1 VRPVEWPNESG
12 HERKG
17 ETDGGGEMAMKRW
30 MVVLAVFGLIAAAC
44 TAGGDETEVPEGLG
58 ETGTA
63 GEEQE
68 PVTIE
73 MWIPFSAD
81 HEVAGVQQV
90 FDRFEQEYPWI
101 TVDVRT
107 GVASDQKVISAIR
120 AGTPPDAVMSWSLDD
135 LPAFCDTGA
144 WQDLTPYVEATNLD
158 TSLFPPSVARYTG
171 FGGKQCAFPFLTDAL
186 GLYYNTDILEEAGY
200 TEPPKTMSE
209 LTEMAK
215 ALTVFNEDGS
225 IKRAGFVPW
234 FGYYM
239 MTPPELAIT
248 FGADFYN
255 DDGTS
260 AIGTDPD
267 WVELFQW
274 QKDLVDFY
282 GEDELRKFVA
292 GQGDEWGEA
301 SQDFQNGRIAMAIDG
316 EWRTAF
322 IENGTPELDYATA
335 PFPVPDDKAETYGI
349 GRVGGT
355 IIGIPRGS
363 AHPEEAW
370 LLVSFMATDTD
381 SLVAAANAIG
391 NVPTTLPALE
401 SPNLSLPPQFQTFLD
416 IFGNPGSHYKDM
428 SIIGS
433 SDQNILSDFAEDWQ
447 AGDVSDL
454 EAGLQQVA
462 ERIDAEVEAAS

>member
-1 VRPVEWPNESG
+1 
-12 HERKG
+12 
-17 ETDGGGEMAMKRW
+17 MMKRW
-30 MVVLAVFGLIAAAC
+30 LVVLAVFGLIAAAC
-44 TAGGDETEVPEGLG
+44 TAGDGESEVPEGLG
-58 ETGTA
+58 ETGAA

-101 TVDVRT
+101 TVDVRK

-144 WQDLTPYVEATNLD
+144 WQDLTPYVEATD
-158 TSLFPPSVARYTG
+158 FDASVFPPSVARYTG

-200 TEPPKTMSE
+200 TEPPRTMSE
-209 LTEMAK
+209 LTQMAK
-215 ALTVFNEDGS
+215 DLTVFNADGS
-225 IKRAGFVPW
+225 IERAGFVPW

-260 AIGTDPD
+260 AIGSDPD

-282 GEDELRKFVA
+282 GADNLRKFVA

-322 IENGTPELDYATA
+322 IENGTPNLNYETA
-335 PFPVPDDKAETYGI
+335 PFPVPDDKADTYGI

-391 NVPTTLPALE
+391 NVPTTLPALD
-401 SPNLSLPPQFQTFLD
+401 SPELDLPEQFQTFLD

-433 SDQNILSDFAEDWQ
+433 TDQNLLSDFAERWQ
-447 AGDVSDL
+447 AGDVADL
-454 EAGLQQVA
+454 QAGLQAVA
-462 ERIDAEVEAAS
+462 QQINDEIEAAS

>member
-1 VRPVEWPNESG
+1 
-12 HERKG
+12 
-17 ETDGGGEMAMKRW
+17 MMKRW
-30 MVVLAVFGLIAAAC
+30 LVVLAAFGLVAVAC
-44 TAGGDETEVPEGLG
+44 TAGGGESEVPEGLG
-58 ETGTA
+58 ETGAA

-101 TVDVRT
+101 TVDVRK

-144 WQDLTPYVEATNLD
+144 WQDLTPYTEATD
-158 TSLFPPSVARYTG
+158 FDASVFPPSVARYTG

-200 TEPPKTMSE
+200 TEPPQTMSE
-209 LTEMAK
+209 LTQMAK
-215 ALTVFNEDGS
+215 DLTVFNADGS
-225 IKRAGFVPW
+225 IERAGFVPW

-282 GEDELRKFVA
+282 GADNLRKFVA

-322 IENGTPELDYATA
+322 IENGTPDLNYATA
-335 PFPVPDDKAETYGI
+335 PFPVPDEKADTYGI

-401 SPNLSLPPQFQTFLD
+401 SPDLDLPEQFQTFLD

-433 SDQNILSDFAEDWQ
+433 TDQNLLSDFAERWQ
-447 AGDVSDL
+447 AGDVADL
-454 EAGLQQVA
+454 QAGLQAIAQQ
-462 ERIDAEVEAAS
+462 IDDEIEAAS

>member
-1 VRPVEWPNESG
+1 
-12 HERKG
+12 
-17 ETDGGGEMAMKRW
+17 MMKRW
-30 MVVLAVFGLIAAAC
+30 LVVMAVFGLIAAAC
-44 TAGGDETEVPEGLG
+44 TAGDGESEVPEGLG
-58 ETGTA
+58 ETGAA
-63 GEEQE
+63 GEQE

-107 GVASDQKVISAIR
+107 GVASDQKGISAIR

-144 WQDLTPYVEATNLD
+144 WQDLTPYIEATGLD
-158 TSLFPPSVARYTG
+158 TSVFPPSVARYTG

-200 TEPPKTMSE
+200 TEPPQTMSE
-209 LTEMAK
+209 LTQMAK
-215 ALTVFNEDGS
+215 DLTVFNADGS
-225 IKRAGFVPW
+225 IERAGFVPW

-282 GEDELRKFVA
+282 GRA
-292 GQGDEWGEA
+292 RRARGM
-301 SQDFQNGRIAMAIDG
+301 DFSRTTCGSSSPDRATSGARRARTS
-316 EWRTAF
+316 RTA
-322 IENGTPELDYATA
+322 GSRWRST
-335 PFPVPDDKAETYGI
+335 GS
-349 GRVGGT
+349 GG
-355 IIGIPRGS
+355 PRSSRTG
-363 AHPEEAW
+363 
-370 LLVSFMATDTD
+370 
-381 SLVAAANAIG
+381 
-391 NVPTTLPALE
+391 
-401 SPNLSLPPQFQTFLD
+401 PQ
-416 IFGNPGSHYKDM
+416 
-428 SIIGS
+428 
-433 SDQNILSDFAEDWQ
+433 A
-447 AGDVSDL
+447 
-454 EAGLQQVA
+454 
-462 ERIDAEVEAAS
+462 

>member
-1 VRPVEWPNESG
+1 
-12 HERKG
+12 
-17 ETDGGGEMAMKRW
+17 MMKRW
-30 MVVLAVFGLIAAAC
+30 LVVAAVFGLIAAAC
-44 TAGGDETEVPEGLG
+44 TAGGGESEVPEGLG
-58 ETGTA
+58 ETGAA
-63 GEEQE
+63 GEGQD
-68 PVTIE
+68 PVTLE
-73 MWIPFSAD
+73 MWIPFSVD
-81 HEVAGVQQV
+81 REVAGVQQV

-101 TVDVRT
+101 TVDVRK

-144 WQDLTPYVEATNLD
+144 WQDLTPYTEATD
-158 TSLFPPSVARYTG
+158 FDASLFPPSVARYTG

-200 TEPPKTMSE
+200 TEPPQTMSE
-209 LTEMAK
+209 LTQMAK
-215 ALTVFNEDGS
+215 DLTVFNADGS
-225 IKRAGFVPW
+225 IERAGFVPW

-260 AIGTDPD
+260 AIGTDSD

-282 GEDELRKFVA
+282 GADNLRKFVA

-322 IENGTPELDYATA
+322 IANGTPDLNYATA
-335 PFPVPDDKAETYGI
+335 PFPVPDDNADTYGI

-391 NVPTTLPALE
+391 NVPTTLPSLE
-401 SPNLSLPPQFQTFLD
+401 SPDLDLPEQFQTFLD

-433 SDQNILSDFAEDWQ
+433 TDQNLLGDFAERWQ
-447 AGDVSDL
+447 AGDVADL
-454 EAGLQQVA
+454 QAGLQAIAQQIND
-462 ERIDAEVEAAS
+462 EIEAAS

>member
-1 VRPVEWPNESG
+1 
-12 HERKG
+12 
-17 ETDGGGEMAMKRW
+17 MMKRW
-30 MVVLAVFGLIAAAC
+30 LVGLAVFGLVAAAC
-44 TAGGDETEVPEGLG
+44 TAGGGESEVPEGLG
-58 ETGTA
+58 ETGAA

-101 TVDVRT
+101 TVDVRK

-144 WQDLTPYVEATNLD
+144 WQDLTPYSEATD
-158 TSLFPPSVARYTG
+158 FDASVFPPSVARYTG

-186 GLYYNTDILEEAGY
+186 GLYYNTDLLEEAGY
-200 TEPPKTMSE
+200 TEPPQTMSE
-209 LTEMAK
+209 LTQMAK
-215 ALTVFNEDGS
+215 DLTVFNADGS
-225 IKRAGFVPW
+225 IERAGFVPW

-282 GEDELRKFVA
+282 GADNLRKFVA

-322 IENGTPELDYATA
+322 IENGTPDLNYATA
-335 PFPVPDDKAETYGI
+335 PFPVPDEKADTYGI

-401 SPNLSLPPQFQTFLD
+401 SPDLDLPEQFQTFLD

-433 SDQNILSDFAEDWQ
+433 TDQNLLSDFAERWQ
-447 AGDVSDL
+447 AGDVADL
-454 EAGLQQVA
+454 QAGLQAIAQQ
-462 ERIDAEVEAAS
+462 IDDEIEAAS

>member
-1 VRPVEWPNESG
+1 
-12 HERKG
+12 
-17 ETDGGGEMAMKRW
+17 MKRALIL
-30 MVVLAVFGLIAAAC
+30 LAVFGLFAAAC
-44 TAGGDETEVPEGLG
+44 TAGGGESEVPEDLG
-58 ETGTA
+58 ETGA
-63 GEEQE
+63 ALESQE

-73 MWIPFSAD
+73 MWIPFSVD
-81 HEVAGVQQV
+81 REVAGVQQV
-90 FDRFEQEYPWI
+90 FDRFEAEYPWI
-101 TVDVRT
+101 TVNVT
-107 GVASDQKVISAIR
+107 EGVEDDQQVVQAIR
-120 AGTPPDAVMSWSLDD
+120 AGNPPDAVMSWSLDS
-135 LPAFCDTGA
+135 LAAFCDSGA
-144 WQDLTPYVEATNLD
+144 WQDLTPYMEATNFD
-158 TSLFPPSVARYTG
+158 GSVFPPSGARYTG

-209 LTEMAK
+209 LTQMAK
-215 ALTVFNEDGS
+215 DLTIFNPDGS
-225 IKRAGFVPW
+225 IERAGFVPW

-239 MTPPELAIT
+239 MTAPELAIT
-248 FGADFYN
+248 FDADFYH

-267 WVELFQW
+267 WIALFEW
-274 QKDLVDFY
+274 QKELVDFY
-282 GEDELRKFVA
+282 GADNLRKFVA

-322 IENGTPELDYATA
+322 IANGTPNLNYETA
-335 PFPVPDDKAETYGI
+335 PFPVPDDRPELYGI

-391 NVPTTLPALE
+391 NVPTTLESLE
-401 SPNLSLPPQFQTFLD
+401 SPDLALPEQFQTFLD

-428 SIIGS
+428 AIIGS
-433 SDQNILSDFAEDWQ
+433 ADQDLLSGFAADWQ
-447 AGDVSDL
+447 AGEVTDL

-462 ERIDAEVEAAS
+462 QQIDDEIEAAS

>member
-1 VRPVEWPNESG
+1 
-12 HERKG
+12 
-17 ETDGGGEMAMKRW
+17 MMKRW
-30 MVVLAVFGLIAAAC
+30 LVVLAVFGLIAAAC
-44 TAGGDETEVPEGLG
+44 TAGDGESEVPEGLG
-58 ETGTA
+58 ETGAA

-101 TVDVRT
+101 TVDVRK

-144 WQDLTPYVEATNLD
+144 WQDLTPYIEATD
-158 TSLFPPSVARYTG
+158 FDASVFPPSVARYTG

-200 TEPPKTMSE
+200 TEPPQTMSE
-209 LTEMAK
+209 LTQMAK
-215 ALTVFNEDGS
+215 DLTVFNADGS
-225 IKRAGFVPW
+225 IERAGFVPW

-260 AIGTDPD
+260 AIGSDPD

-282 GEDELRKFVA
+282 GADNLRKFVA

-322 IENGTPELDYATA
+322 IENGTPNLDYETA
-335 PFPVPDDKAETYGI
+335 PFPVPDDRADTYGI

-401 SPNLSLPPQFQTFLD
+401 SPELDLPEQFQTFLD

-433 SDQNILSDFAEDWQ
+433 TDQNLLSDFAERWQ
-447 AGDVSDL
+447 AGDVADL
-454 EAGLQQVA
+454 QAGLQAVA
-462 ERIDAEVEAAS
+462 QQINDEIEAAS

>member
-1 VRPVEWPNESG
+1 MR
-12 HERKG
+12 
-17 ETDGGGEMAMKRW
+17 GGAMTKRW
-30 MVVLAVFGLIAAAC
+30 LVVLAVFGLIAAAC
-44 TAGGDETEVPEGLG
+44 TAGGEESEAPEGLG
-58 ETGTA
+58 ETA
-63 GEEQE
+63 PAEEQE

-90 FDRFEQEYPWI
+90 FDRFEEAYPWI
-101 TVDVRT
+101 TVDVRK

-144 WQDLTPYVEATNLD
+144 WQDLSPYMEATD
-158 TSLFPPSVARYTG
+158 FDASVFPPSVARYTG

-186 GLYYNTDILEEAGY
+186 GLYYNKDILEEAGY
-200 TEPPKTMSE
+200 SEPPQTMSE
-209 LTEMAK
+209 LTAMAK
-215 ALTVFNEDGS
+215 DLTVFNEDGS
-225 IKRAGFVPW
+225 IERAGFVPW

-260 AIGTDPD
+260 AIGSDPD
-267 WVELFQW
+267 WVELFEW

-282 GEDELRKFVA
+282 GADNLRKFVA

-322 IENGTPELDYATA
+322 IANGTPDLNYDTA
-335 PFPVPDDKAETYGI
+335 PFPVPDDSADTYGI

-370 LLVSFMATDTD
+370 RLVSFMATDTD

-401 SPNLSLPPQFQTFLD
+401 SPDLDLPPQFQTFLD

-433 SDQNILSDFAEDWQ
+433 TDQNLLSDFAERWQ
-447 AGDVSDL
+447 AGEVEDL

-462 ERIDAEVEAAS
+462 QQINDEIEAAS

>member
-1 VRPVEWPNESG
+1 MR
-12 HERKG
+12 
-17 ETDGGGEMAMKRW
+17 GGVDMVKRW
-30 MVVLAVFGLIAAAC
+30 MAVLAVFGLIAAAC
-44 TAGGDETEVPEGLG
+44 TAGDGESEVPEGLG
-58 ETGTA
+58 ETGA
-63 GEEQE
+63 PAEDQE

-90 FDRFEQEYPWI
+90 FDRFEQQYPWI
-101 TVDVRT
+101 TVDVRK

-120 AGTPPDAVMSWSLDD
+120 AGSPPDAVMSWSLDD

-144 WQDLTPYVEATNLD
+144 WQDLTPYVEATGLD
-158 TSLFPPSVARYTG
+158 TSVFPPSVARYTG

-200 TEPPKTMSE
+200 TEPPQTMSE
-209 LTEMAK
+209 LTQMAK
-215 ALTVFNEDGS
+215 DLTVFNADGS
-225 IKRAGFVPW
+225 IERAGFVPW

-260 AIGTDPD
+260 AIGSDPD
-267 WVELFQW
+267 WIELFQW

-282 GEDELRKFVA
+282 GADNLRKFVA

-322 IENGTPELDYATA
+322 IENGTPNLNYATA
-335 PFPVPDDKAETYGI
+335 PFPVPDEKADTYGI

-401 SPNLSLPPQFQTFLD
+401 SSELDLPEQFQTFLD

-433 SDQNILSDFAEDWQ
+433 TDQNLLSDFAERWQ
-447 AGDVSDL
+447 AGDVADL
-454 EAGLQQVA
+454 QAGLQAVA
-462 ERIDAEVEAAS
+462 QQINDEIEAAS

>member
-1 VRPVEWPNESG
+1 MR
-12 HERKG
+12 
-17 ETDGGGEMAMKRW
+17 GGGMRRW
-30 MVVLAVFGLIAAAC
+30 LVVLAALGLIAAAC
-44 TAGGDETEVPEGLG
+44 TAGGDDGEVPEDLG
-58 ETGTA
+58 ETGTPA
-63 GEEQE
+63 EEQE
-68 PVTIE
+68 PVTIR

-90 FDRFEQEYPWI
+90 FDRFQEAYPWI

-107 GVASDQKVISAIR
+107 NVASDQKVISAIR
-120 AGTPPDAVMSWSLDD
+120 AGNPPDAVMSWSLDD
-135 LPAFCDTGA
+135 LPKFCDTGA
-144 WQDLTPYVEATNLD
+144 WQDLSPYMEATD
-158 TSLFPPSVARYTG
+158 FDASVFPPSVARYTG

-186 GLYYNTDILEEAGY
+186 GLYYNKDILEEAGY

-215 ALTVFNEDGS
+215 DLTVFNEDGS
-225 IKRAGFVPW
+225 IERAGFVPW

-239 MTPPELAIT
+239 MSAPELSIT
-248 FGADFYN
+248 FDADFYN

-267 WVELFQW
+267 WVALFEW
-274 QKDLVDFY
+274 QKELVDFY
-282 GEDELRKFVA
+282 GEDNLRKFVA

-301 SQDFQNGRIAMAIDG
+301 SQDFQNGRIAMAIEG
-316 EWRTAF
+316 KWRTAF
-322 IENGTPELDYATA
+322 IENGTPGLNYDTA
-335 PFPVPDDKAETYGI
+335 PFPVPDDRPELYGI

-363 AHPEEAW
+363 EHAEEAW

-401 SPNLSLPPQFQTFLD
+401 SPDLSLPEQFQTFLD
-416 IFGNPGSHYKDM
+416 IFGNPGSHYKEM

-433 SDQNILSDFAEDWQ
+433 ADQNILSEFAENWQ
-447 AGDVSDL
+447 AGDEPNL
-454 EAGLQQVA
+454 EAGLQEVA
-462 ERIDAEVEAAS
+462 DRINAEIEAAS